1 MGEPEAYKAL
11 RDGFIIVDDEVYTIE
26 KQPKGWCDGC
36 YFYEEQSKAKDYGI
50 QCPDLAQKTCCTGGV
65 IFHKQ

>member
-11 RDGFIIVDDEVYTIE
+11 KEGFIIVNNEVYTIE
-26 KQPKGWCDGC
+26 KHPKGWCDGC
-36 YFYEEQSKAKDYGI
+36 CFYQNLD
-50 QCPDLAQKTCCTGGV
+50 CPDLARKTCCTGGV